1 MGIFDLRY
9 LLESEDKSK
18 LDKKFTPKQPMD
30 YYIIDIH
37 SNDAKKYY
45 DKIREH
51 NNKYFN
57 LYMDGKILLDKSND
71 NFIGYVIVL
80 NDWVYSG
87 DSGKKYRG
95 NAINPLEVSKK
106 YRGYGF
112 GNILLDIAIKEFN
125 ANLLNVYRDNEIAI
139 YMYKKAGFRIV
150 DTRAYEN
157 DILLIMRKG

>member
-45 DKIREH
+45 DKISES
-51 NNKYFN
+51 NFKYFN
-57 LYMDGKILLDKSND
+57 SHMVGKILLDKSND
-71 NFIGYVIVL
+71 NFIGYVIVIK
-80 NDWVYSG
+80 NWRYPS
-87 DSGKKYRG
+87 DSGKEYGG
-95 NAINPLEVSKK
+95 NAINPIEVSKK

-112 GNILLDIAIKEFN
+112 GNILLNIAIKQFN
-125 ANLLNVYRDNEIAI
+125 ANVLRVYKDNEIAI
-139 YMYKKAGFRIV
+139 RMYIKAGFKTV
-150 DTRAYEN
+150 DTHEN
-157 DILLIMRKG
+157 GEVLIMTRKG